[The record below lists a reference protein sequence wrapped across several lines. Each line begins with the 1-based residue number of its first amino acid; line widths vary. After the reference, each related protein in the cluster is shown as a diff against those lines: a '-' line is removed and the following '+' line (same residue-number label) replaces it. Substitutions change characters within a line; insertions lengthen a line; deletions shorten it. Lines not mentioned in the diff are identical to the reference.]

1 MLLSKQASEL
11 GVTSK
16 SNYEVRLYIYIYM
29 LMFAACLMPRGSK
42 FNSSLERGEKVSAL
56 EW

>member
-1 MLLSKQASEL
+1 
-11 GVTSK
+11 
-16 SNYEVRLYIYIYM
+16 M

>member
-16 SNYEVRLYIYIYM
+16 SNYEVRLYIYIY
-29 LMFAACLMPRGSK
+29 AYVCS
-42 FNSSLERGEKVSAL
+42 VSYAS
-56 EW
+56 WF